1 VPLFKAS
8 KFFLNPEMSL
18 ADCAMA
24 PIIWRLDAL
33 GVPLPKDGKAI
44 EDYGN
49 RIFRGPGFSRSLT
62 EQERRLRDL
71 PG

>member
-1 VPLFKAS
+1 
-8 KFFLNPEMSL
+8 MSL

-33 GVPLPKDGKAI
+33 GVPLPRDGKVI

-49 RIFRGPGFSRSLT
+49 RIFRGPGFARSLT
-62 EQERRLRDL
+62 EAERKLREL
-71 PG
+71 PA